1 MFKYIILCTYFFLQK
16 SKIWPHLD
24 RKVNVCVCERLNTR
38 GVVMCIH
45 SLPCFSE
52 NIHAQEQSEDSKK
65 EVNTARRKSSYERV
79 CVCGSGKS
87 TRGPVADLTGM
98 TPKRNAFSMT
108 TKSFGRIFIK
118 ELGQHSFLKPP
129 Q

>member
-1 MFKYIILCTYFFLQK
+1 LFKTVSKSEIKKRCLNILYYVHIFLHK

-38 GVVMCIH
+38 GVVRCIH

-65 EVNTARRKSSYERV
+65 EVNTARRKSSCERV
-79 CVCGSGKS
+79 CVCVWVWEKHSRTCS
-87 TRGPVADLTGM
+87 RLDWHD
-98 TPKRNAFSMT
+98 
-108 TKSFGRIFIK
+108 TKEER
-118 ELGQHSFLKPP
+118 LQYDY
-129 Q
+129 

>member
-1 MFKYIILCTYFFLQK
+1 M
-16 SKIWPHLD
+16 
-24 RKVNVCVCERLNTR
+24 CV
-38 GVVMCIH
+38 G
-45 SLPCFSE
+45 PG
-52 NIHAQEQSEDSKK
+52 Q
-65 EVNTARRKSSYERV
+65 
-79 CVCGSGKS
+79 S

-118 ELGQHSFLKPP
+118 ELGQHSFLKPF

>member
-1 MFKYIILCTYFFLQK
+1 
-16 SKIWPHLD
+16 
-24 RKVNVCVCERLNTR
+24 
-38 GVVMCIH
+38 MCIH
-45 SLPCFSE
+45 SLTCFSE
-52 NIHAQEQSEDSKK
+52 NIHAQEQSDDSKK
-65 EVNTARRKSSYERV
+65 EVNTARRKTSCERESV
-79 CVCGSGKS
+79 CVGPGQS

-118 ELGQHSFLKPP
+118 ELGQHSFLIPP